1 MGQRTQLVLKTK
13 DRFGTVQNKVY
24 HEQWGYAKTM
34 PMIILEFLIS
44 LNYGSNGQKKYLETY
59 RKPHIVSLKELNAMG
74 KEELEDTVKRLQ
86 DTSIH
91 NLKLNSHDISKEY
104 FSEEYGKRYV
114 HKTEDGKEVIIN
126 DTNYQISKE
135 DIPIL
140 EWDFDINNTENVR
153 QFTGDNN
160 DGLALIS
167 VEEKSFKNEYGNR
180 DIKYIITVGFL
191 VSDWYPIRR
200 NSDKIDVV
208 AVNRYHDLF
217 SYTKRDEYYCPKP
230 VMNAIAELY
239 EYFDV
244 IQLGKPVKEV
254 AQV

>member
-13 DRFGTVQNKVY
+13 DMFGRVQNKVY
-24 HEQWGYAKTM
+24 HEQWGFAKTM
-34 PMIILEFLIS
+34 PMIILDFLIS
-44 LNYGSNGQKKYLETY
+44 LHYGSTGQKKYLETY
-59 RKPHIVSLKELNAMG
+59 RKPHIVSLKELNAMTQ
-74 KEELEDTVKRLQ
+74 KEKEQTLKELEDM
-86 DTSIH
+86 SIH
-91 NLKLNSHDISKEY
+91 NLKLNSYDI
-104 FSEEYGKRYV
+104 SEEY
-114 HKTEDGKEVIIN
+114 TENYIYDRGDYNENLNFKEV
-126 DTNYQISKE
+126 DGVKGT
-135 DIPIL
+135 PIL
-140 EWDFDINNTENVR
+140 EWDFDINNTANVR

-200 NSDKIDVV
+200 NSEKIDVV